1 MEYFKDQKEIGYDSY
16 GVVKV
21 GHYNQQDG
29 QSQQVMVKVPRDIR
43 GNKREF
49 AKEARHLNSINGH
62 PNIVSFIAISVS
74 PFWLMIEYVKFSFR
88 PFEDDRVV
96 SSLSEFLS
104 HADLQ
109 FEFKGFEHVVPVIA
123 KEVAVGL
130 NFPHENGIAHRD
142 LKPVN
147 ILLSNDHYIH
157 VWGDELEFMYMWEYS
172 PVVFKLADF
181 GEGRSNVIQTQT
193 ILSSRVQEL
202 DRGPPAYMSPD
213 ILLPELRPNE
223 ATLKAADS
231 WAYGMILFVLVNPSV
246 GYPY

>member
-1 MEYFKDQKEIGYDSY
+1 MSQFKSNISKIKRKIGYGSY

-29 QSQQVMVKVPRDIR
+29 QSQQVVVEVPRDIR

-88 PFEDDRVV
+88 PFEDDRVL

-130 NFPHENGIAHRD
+130 KFLHENGIAHRD
-142 LKPVN
+142 LKPAN
-147 ILLSNDHYIH
+147 ILLTNDHYIH
-157 VWGDELEFMYMWEYS
+157 V
-172 PVVFKLADF
+172 
-181 GEGRSNVIQTQT
+181 
-193 ILSSRVQEL
+193 
-202 DRGPPAYMSPD
+202 
-213 ILLPELRPNE
+213 
-223 ATLKAADS
+223 
-231 WAYGMILFVLVNPSV
+231 SV
-246 GYPY
+246 GWWIRIYVHVGKQSCRMQTCRFWGRPFKHHSKSNHFVIEGAGTRSRPSRIHVTWNFAAGIKTKRSYP

>member
-1 MEYFKDQKEIGYDSY
+1 
-16 GVVKV
+16 
-21 GHYNQQDG
+21 
-29 QSQQVMVKVPRDIR
+29 
-43 GNKREF
+43 
-49 AKEARHLNSINGH
+49 
-62 PNIVSFIAISVS
+62 
-74 PFWLMIEYVKFSFR
+74 MIEYVKFSFR

-96 SSLSEFLS
+96 CSLSEFLS

>member
-1 MEYFKDQKEIGYDSY
+1 
-16 GVVKV
+16 
-21 GHYNQQDG
+21 
-29 QSQQVMVKVPRDIR
+29 
-43 GNKREF
+43 
-49 AKEARHLNSINGH
+49 
-62 PNIVSFIAISVS
+62 
-74 PFWLMIEYVKFSFR
+74 MIEYVKFSFR

-109 FEFKGFEHVVPVIA
+109 FEFKGFEHVVPVIT

-172 PVVFKLADF
+172 PVVFKLA
-181 GEGRSNVIQTQT
+181 EGRPFKRHSNSNHFVIEGAGTR
-193 ILSSRVQEL
+193 SR
-202 DRGPPAYMSPD
+202 
-213 ILLPELRPNE
+213 
-223 ATLKAADS
+223 
-231 WAYGMILFVLVNPSV
+231 PSRIHV
-246 GYPY
+246 T